1 MTPGRLRALLSD
13 LVPAIRQARV
23 AFVVLALGVTVSFAA
38 WYVTARW
45 VDGQTARKFQT
56 TVDQAVETVDRRAQ
70 DNINILLGIKGLFAS
85 SRLIERDEF
94 QSYLSEI
101 EIERRFPG
109 LRLISYAPLVPRA
122 RKAEFEESV
131 RQDKSVNALG
141 YPDFTIKPPGD
152 RDEYL
157 VVNYMEPMLGNQRAF
172 GFDLYS
178 EATRRAD
185 LDRLRDGGH
194 PLASPPLRLVTDPQR
209 MTAFALRVP
218 IYHRGMPVKTVEQR
232 RTAFEGVVTAVIHVD
247 DLMRSV
253 LGMQLD
259 SQFDVV
265 VHDAGVSGTPEQQGP
280 LRKESLLFDSRP
292 AEGADRGVE
301 REATVEI
308 AGRRWHLSFSPK
320 AESLSRSERAL
331 SPVVLAGGFLTS
343 LLLFWLIATLTVSRV
358 RALRLAEQ
366 ATAVRGAESL
376 REQLSF
382 IQQLIETV
390 PQPIFF
396 KAADGRYLGVNRAWE
411 KFFGIPREQFIGK
424 SVFELYPDNE
434 ALAQMHHARD
444 LDLFNRPGSQ
454 SYEAA
459 IVAADGKTHH
469 TIYNKA
475 TFNKADGSVA
485 GLIGTI
491 TDVSELK
498 HAEGA
503 LRESEARFRSLS
515 TLSSDWYW
523 EQDAEYRFVDMTNEI
538 DRMTGV
544 SAQSHI
550 GKRRWDLAA
559 PNMTE
564 KDWEAHRA
572 VVEAHQP
579 FHDLELCRV
588 AEDGSMHWVRI
599 SGEPIVDRDGVFR
612 GYRGVGK
619 NITGEKRVQERIQHM
634 AQHDALTD
642 LPNRSLLY
650 DRVGQLVTQARRNP
664 HVFALLFIDLDRFK
678 NVNDSLGH
686 QVGDRLLQSVSQR
699 LLTCIRESDTV
710 ARIGGDEFVVL
721 LSGLG
726 EARDAATVAQK
737 IQELL
742 SQPFRFEGHDLHVTP
757 SVGICTYPQDGADV
771 ETLMRN
777 ADTAMYH
784 AKEMGRNNY
793 QFFTPEMN
801 AAAHRRLALENDL
814 RRALERSEFI
824 LHYQPQIDLRTGDII
839 GFEALAR
846 WRHPERGMVP
856 PGEFIPVAE
865 ETGMINPLGEWVLN
879 HACVQAAEWLRAG
892 HPPLQVAVNLSAH
905 QFRREGVAATVARV
919 LKESGLPAARLEL
932 EITESAIIHQP
943 EQAIV
948 TFNELSDMG
957 VQLSIDDFGTGYSSL
972 SYLKRFPIDKL
983 KIDQS
988 FVRDIHTDPD
998 DAAIVTAIIAMAHSL
1013 GLEVIAEGVETAD
1026 QLAFLKTLGCDKAQ
1040 GYYFSRPLPAQE
1052 YEDLLRDWHAP
1063 ARAATA

>member
-1 MTPGRLRALLSD
+1 MAPSPLRALLSD
-13 LVPAIRQARV
+13 LIPAVRRARA

-56 TVDQAVETVDRRAQ
+56 TVDQAVETLDRRAR

-94 QSYLSEI
+94 QSYLAEV
-101 EIERRFPG
+101 EIERRIPG
-109 LRLISYAPLVPRA
+109 LRLVSYAPLVPRA
-122 RKAEFEESV
+122 RKARFEESV
-131 RQDKSVNALG
+131 RRDKTVNPLG
-141 YPDFTIKPPGD
+141 YPDFAIKPPGD
-152 RDEYL
+152 RNEYL

-185 LDRLRDGGH
+185 LDRLRDDGH
-194 PLASPPLRLVTDPQR
+194 PLASPPLRLVSDPQR
-209 MTAFALRVP
+209 LTAFALRVP

-232 RTAFEGVVTAVIHVD
+232 RVAFEGVVVAVIHVD

-259 SQFDVV
+259 GQFDVV
-265 VHDAGVSGTPEQQGP
+265 VHDAGVSGTPEMPGP
-280 LRKESLLFDSRP
+280 LPKEDLLFDSRP
-292 AEGADRGVE
+292 TEGADRGVK
-301 REATVEI
+301 RDATVEI

-320 AESLSRSERAL
+320 PETFSRSERAL
-331 SPVVLAGGFLTS
+331 SPVVLGGGLLTS
-343 LLLFWLIATLTVSRV
+343 FLLFWLIATLTVSRA

-366 ATAVRGAESL
+366 ATAVRGAELL
-376 REQLSF
+376 REQLNF

-396 KAADGRYLGVNRAWE
+396 KAVDGRYLGVNRAWE
-411 KFFGIPREQFIGK
+411 KFFGIQRDQFIGK
-424 SVFELYPDNE
+424 SVFELYPHNE
-434 ALAQMHHARD
+434 ELAHMHHARD
-444 LDLFNRPGSQ
+444 QALFSHPGSQ

-459 IVAADGKTHH
+459 IAAADGKTHH

-564 KDWEAHRA
+564 KDWAAHRA

-588 AEDGSMHWVRI
+588 AEDGTMHWVRI
-599 SGEPIVDRDGVFR
+599 SGEPIVDRDGVFK

-650 DRVGQLVTQARRNP
+650 DRVGQLVTQGRRNP

-686 QVGDRLLQSVSQR
+686 QVGDRLLQSVSER

-721 LSGLG
+721 LAGLS
-726 EARDAATVAQK
+726 EAKDAGTVAEK
-737 IQELL
+737 LQELL

-793 QFFTPEMN
+793 QFFTPDMN
-801 AAAHRRLALENDL
+801 AAAQRRLALENDL

-824 LHYQPQIDLRTGDII
+824 LHYQPQIDLVTGDII
-839 GFEALAR
+839 GFEALVR
-846 WRHPERGMVP
+846 WRHPERAMVP

-865 ETGMINPLGEWVLN
+865 ETGMINPLGEWVL
-879 HACVQAAEWLRAG
+879 HHTCVQAAEWLRAG

-948 TFNELSDMG
+948 TFNELSGMG

-1013 GLEVIAEGVETAD
+1013 GLEVIAEGVETAE
-1026 QLAFLKTLGCDKAQ
+1026 QLAFLRTLGCDKAQ
-1040 GYYFSRPLPAQE
+1040 GYYFSRPLPVHEFAA
-1052 YEDLLRDWHAP
+1052 LLLEWRAP
-1063 ARAATA
+1063 ARAAAG